1 MDIFNHLCSSVIK
14 TKRVG
19 YLKNTLGGVKWVS
32 VTQKWYEM
40 SKTANSS
47 FSHPFEYLGPFSPT
61 KSVSKVPF
69 PLSFDNRGT
78 EVEYIHFSGNDFL
91 VFSSDFV
98 TLKGGSVGV

>member
-1 MDIFNHLCSSVIK
+1 MGLSGSQS
-14 TKRVG
+14 
-19 YLKNTLGGVKWVS
+19 LKNGMKCLKRPTVAFHTLLSIW
-32 VTQKWYEM
+32 
-40 SKTANSS
+40 
-47 FSHPFEYLGPFSPT
+47 GPFSPT

-98 TLKGGSVGV
+98 TLKGGSVLSNLSPALGAFHVSLV